1 MIKFK
6 QSNILKENTEA
17 LVNTVNCVGVMGKG
31 IALQFKQA
39 FPDNFKEYKK
49 ICDAGHLNPGLMFIT
64 TTNQLFPKYII
75 NFPTKRH
82 WRGNSQLA
90 DIKAGL
96 QTLIQEVKRLGIKSI
111 AIPPLGCGNGG
122 LNWNEVKPLII
133 EAFAPLEGVEVVI
146 FEPIGS
152 PAVTEMKV
160 TTATPNMTLGR
171 ALLIHLLELYG
182 IPGYKLTKLEI
193 QKLAYFLQVAGEP
206 LKLRYAK
213 NQYGPYADNLNHVL
227 QKIEGYFI
235 KGYGVRAACPWHRTQ
250 QSQIYVL
257 PEGRE
262 RAYQFLQ
269 QHPEVRE
276 RLNQVAELIMGFEN
290 PYGMEM
296 LATIHWVATQ
306 ENNQA
311 SNDVNQAIKLV
322 YSWNERKRKLFQ
334 ENHLKKA
341 WERLAQQHWFKL
353 TVN

>member
-6 QSNILKENTEA
+6 QGNILKENTEA

-49 ICDAGHLNPGLMFIT
+49 ICDAGHLTPGMMFIT

-82 WRGNSQLA
+82 WRGNSQLT

-96 QTLIQEVKRLGIKSI
+96 QTLTQEVKRLEIKSI

-122 LNWNEVKPLII
+122 LDWSEVKPLII
-133 EAFAPLEGVEVVI
+133 EAFAPLEAIEVVI

-160 TTATPNMTLGR
+160 TTKTPNMTLGR

-206 LKLRYAK
+206 LKLRYGK

-227 QKIEGYFI
+227 QVLEGHFI
-235 KGYGVRAACPWHRTQ
+235 KGYGDRTQ

-262 RAYQFLQ
+262 KANQYLQ
-269 QHPEVRE
+269 QHPEARE
-276 RLNQVAELIMGFEN
+276 RLNKVAELIMGFEN

-296 LATIHWVATQ
+296 LATIHWVVTQ
-306 ENNQA
+306 EDNQA

-322 YSWNERKRKLFQ
+322 YSWNERKRKLFK

-341 WERLAQQHWFKL
+341 WERLAQQNWFNL
-353 TVN
+353 AVN

>member
-6 QSNILKENTEA
+6 QGNILKENTEA
-17 LVNTVNCVGVMGKG
+17 LVNTVNCAGVMGKG

-49 ICDAGHLNPGLMFIT
+49 ICDGGHLTPGMMFIT
-64 TTNQLFPKYII
+64 STNQLFPKYII

-82 WRGNSQLA
+82 WRGNSQLT

-122 LNWNEVKPLII
+122 LDWSEVKPLIV
-133 EAFAPLEGVEVVI
+133 EAFALLEGVEVII

-160 TTATPNMTLGR
+160 TTETPNMTLGR

-206 LKLRYAK
+206 LRLRYGK

-227 QKIEGYFI
+227 QKIEGHFI
-235 KGYGVRAACPWHRTQ
+235 KGYGDRTQ

-262 RAYQFLQ
+262 KANQYLQ
-269 QHPEVRE
+269 QHPEAKD

-290 PYGMEM
+290 PYGLEM
-296 LATIHWVATQ
+296 LATIHWVVTQ
-306 ENNQA
+306 EDNQA

-322 YSWNERKRKLFQ
+322 YSWNERKRQLFK

-341 WERLAQQHWFKL
+341 WERLAQQNWFNL
-353 TVN
+353 AVN